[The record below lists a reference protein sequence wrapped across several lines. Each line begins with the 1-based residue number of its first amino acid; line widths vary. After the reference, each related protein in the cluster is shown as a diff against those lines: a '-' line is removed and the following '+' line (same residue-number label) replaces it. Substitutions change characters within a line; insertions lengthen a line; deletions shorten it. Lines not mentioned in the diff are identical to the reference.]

1 MSTPLYGG
9 AERPA
14 MPDKPAEPAES
25 AERVALYRKLA
36 WRIVPFLFLAFIV
49 AYIDRVNVSFAK
61 LQMLT
66 DLSLSETVY
75 GAGAGIFF
83 LGYFIFE
90 VPSNLILHRVGARIW
105 IARIMVSATGRVAL
119 TASFPVE
126 VLMKSAPAC
135 IATIEAA

>member
-75 GAGAGIFF
+75 GAGAGVI
-83 LGYFIFE
+83 
-90 VPSNLILHRVGARIW
+90 
-105 IARIMVSATGRVAL
+105 
-119 TASFPVE
+119 
-126 VLMKSAPAC
+126 
-135 IATIEAA
+135 